1 MKNDS
6 TSDFLARI
14 KNAYGARHKTLEA
27 PYAKILLEI
36 GKILAREKFIS
47 DIKSAT
53 KDGKKTLVVT
63 LSYPQRKPALTNLR
77 RVSKPGLRVYV
88 SKKNIPWVYGGL
100 GVVILSTP
108 KGILTGKE
116 AKKQDVGGELV
127 CKVW

>member
-1 MKNDS
+1 MNNDS
-6 TSDFLARI
+6 ISDFLARI
-14 KNAYGARHKTLEA
+14 KNAYGARHKTLEV

-36 GKILAREKFIS
+36 GKILAKERFIG
-47 DIKSAT
+47 DIKTAT
-53 KDGKKTLVVT
+53 KDGKKILVVA
-63 LSYPQRKPALTNLR
+63 LSYPQRKPALTNMR
-77 RVSKPGLRVYV
+77 RVSKPGLRVYI
-88 SKKNIPWVYGGL
+88 SKKNIPMVYGGL